1 MSLEGGEIERCSLL
15 YHHFIKFEMEFIA
28 VGIGS
33 VVALLLLTQTVE
45 VPLKMKQA
53 KPEMLKV
60 PERDHDLID
69 QILDGEIDLAK

>member
-1 MSLEGGEIERCSLL
+1 
-15 YHHFIKFEMEFIA
+15 MEFIA

-33 VVALLLLTQTVE
+33 VIALLLLTQTVE